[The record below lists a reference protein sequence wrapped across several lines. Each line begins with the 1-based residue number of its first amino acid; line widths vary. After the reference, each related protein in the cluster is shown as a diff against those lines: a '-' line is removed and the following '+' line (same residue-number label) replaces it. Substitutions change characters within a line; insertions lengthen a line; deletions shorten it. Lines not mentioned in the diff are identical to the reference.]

1 MQILQILRD
10 LDELRM
16 KNIGTFPPT
25 RVVLSS
31 YPRADLL
38 IGRQRPSLKLEAG
51 LPVGLQHDSLIHRF
65 TAAKWVSISIE
76 LLYGSDPIIA
86 YDIIEAFCLTS
97 IDGLS
102 IEC

>member
-1 MQILQILRD
+1 MQILRD

-51 LPVGLQHDSLIHRF
+51 LPVGL
-65 TAAKWVSISIE
+65 
-76 LLYGSDPIIA
+76 
-86 YDIIEAFCLTS
+86 
-97 IDGLS
+97 
-102 IEC
+102 

>member
-1 MQILQILRD
+1 MQILRD

-76 LLYGSDPIIA
+76 LFIWLFPSWHMILLKHFFD
-86 YDIIEAFCLTS
+86 LN
-97 IDGLS
+97 
-102 IEC
+102 